1 MTNWN
6 RKSVC
11 ISSATVALAFMLTG
25 SVGAN
30 IAHENRL
37 TFGGPVALPGGVVL
51 PAGTYSFNVAADTAL
66 DVVIVRNIR
75 GDKVFYMGFT
85 ALVHRPVGMP
95 WNTSVVLGEAPSNQA
110 APITT
115 WYEIGGV
122 MGHEF
127 RY

>member
-11 ISSATVALAFMLTG
+11 IGGATVALAFMLTG

-37 TFGGPVALPGGVVL
+37 TFSGPVALPGGVVL

-66 DVVIVRNIR
+66 DVVTC
-75 GDKVFYMGFT
+75 G
-85 ALVHRPVGMP
+85 
-95 WNTSVVLGEAPSNQA
+95 TSGATKCS
-110 APITT
+110 I
-115 WYEIGGV
+115 WGS
-122 MGHEF
+122 
-127 RY
+127 RRW